1 LTHTEQSEGNQRKII
16 DEPSQMIM
24 LEMVLSQIRSLPL
37 LTATIVAS
45 MAVSAAASVWKWTMN
60 GDVQSENKQ
69 KVLKGDVFSEEA
81 SLKCL
86 LEWLFEHI
94 WSQPGG

>member
-1 LTHTEQSEGNQRKII
+1 MTHTEQSEGNQRKIM

-24 LEMVLSQIRSLPL
+24 LEMVSSQIRSLPL

-45 MAVSAAASVWKWTMN
+45 MTVSAASSVWKWTMN
-60 GDVQSENKQ
+60 GDVQSKNKQ

-86 LEWLFEHI
+86 FVFFFEQI
-94 WSQPGG
+94 WP